1 MFLFF
6 SFSLNFLSFLCIN
19 LSETV
24 LISNNRHSIN
34 LILLELIDRKQKDI
48 YDEKNNTEK
57 DWQQQQQQ
65 LNIDNNTSWRPR

>member
-19 LSETV
+19 PSETV